1 MVIEQGS
8 VMDRIDQN
16 VFDARFHAHEGKD
29 ELEKVLKKE
38 NSPKASACIVCLV
51 QSIMICIGIICF

>member
-16 VFDARFHAHEGKD
+16 IFQARFQVHEGRD
-29 ELEKVLKKE
+29 ELETVLKKE

-51 QSIMICIGIICF
+51 QSIMVCIAIIIF